1 MTNIHIALLLLGLVT
16 AILGYKN
23 LRYQERILELELQHL
38 ELTIELEQWW
48 EHQDQ
53 QNWSAQDDESITTK
67 ETI

>member
-16 AILGYKN
+16 SILGYKN
-23 LRYQERILELELQHL
+23 LRYQERILELELQNL
-38 ELTIELEQWW
+38 ELSIELKQWW

-53 QNWSAQDDESITTK
+53 QNWSAHESTTK